1 MTNLEKT
8 AAWRWHI
15 LAALTF
21 ARSSMG
27 FQFQSVAPLAPFVS
41 SDLGLDN
48 TQLGWLIGIYLLP
61 GVVIA
66 LPGGLL
72 GARYG
77 DKRVT
82 LIGLALMTGGGIW
95 LARAASIAE
104 ADAARLVSGIGAV
117 ILNVLFTKM
126 VADWFEGKERLLA
139 MSVLINAWPIG
150 IALALFALP
159 PIGEAI
165 GWRGALTAA
174 AAFTAAGF
182 AAVLLL
188 YRAPRAAAQAAPAAI
203 GLGVINGREWRLL
216 AIASIPWLAFNAA
229 YQLLVSFLPSF
240 LLETGSTLTSSGA
253 MTALNTA
260 LIIVSVQAGGVVL
273 KRSGSPDLLCHA
285 AIAGWCASLLLLSTA
300 SLPLLWLVLGGLIAG
315 IPASAYVNLPAEFL
329 RPESR
334 GPGMGV
340 FYTVYYVGCAL
351 LPGLAGFFSDLA
363 GSTRATLWLAALL
376 AFICVPALIAFR
388 RALRV
393 IEHRVH

>member
-1 MTNLEKT
+1 MTNLER
-8 AAWRWHI
+8 WRI

-27 FQFQSVAPLAPFVS
+27 FQFQSIAPLAPFVS
-41 SDLGLDN
+41 GDLGLDN

-104 ADAARLVSGIGAV
+104 ADAARLISGTGAV

-150 IALALFALP
+150 IALALFTLP
-159 PIGEAI
+159 LIGEAI
-165 GWRGALTAA
+165 GWRAALAA
-174 AAFTAAGF
+174 AALLTAAGF
-182 AAVLLL
+182 AAVLLV
-188 YRAPRAAAQAAPAAI
+188 YRAPAAAAQAAPSGI
-203 GLGVINGREWRLL
+203 GLGVLDAREWRLL
-216 AIASIPWLAFNAA
+216 ALASIPWLAFNAA

-240 LLETGSTLTSSGA
+240 LLETGATLASSGA

-260 LIIVSVQAGGVVL
+260 LFIVSVQAGGVLL
-273 KRSGSPDLLCHA
+273 KRSSRPDLLCHA
-285 AIAGWCASLLLLSTA
+285 AIIGWCASLLLLSGA
-300 SLPLLWLVLGGLIAG
+300 SLPLLWLVVGGLIGG

-351 LPGLAGFFSDLA
+351 LPGVAGFLSDVA

-376 AFICVPALIAFR
+376 AFVCVPTLIASR
-388 RALRV
+388 RMLRPPQAA
-393 IEHRVH
+393 HA